1 MAYGDVNYE
10 LVRSASIAYETT
22 GLSQALLLDDNSL
35 SSLFN
40 LDDVLQIEA
49 ELLNANAFRLTT
61 SALSNNS
68 GITFD
73 SGSPTRS
80 LKPMKVRNI
89 NSLAVYHVATSS
101 NASAA
106 FHFWRRNP

>member
-10 LVRSASIAYETT
+10 LVKSASVVYVTT
-22 GLSQALLLDDNSL
+22 GLSQALLLTDNSL

-40 LDDVLQIEA
+40 VDDVLQIEA
-49 ELLNANAFRLTT
+49 ELLNANSFRLTT

-80 LKPMKVRNI
+80 LKPMKIRNI
-89 NSLAVYHVATSS
+89 SGLAVYHVAASS

-106 FHFWRRNP
+106 YHFWRRNP